1 MSPRGVRERLE
12 HVTVPDAAGA
22 RRRAWAVAADAY
34 AQQRPARR
42 AWRRPVGELAAVALT
57 LAMIVAAVALTPPG
71 AAVAGWVRHALGAEA
86 PAPRTTLGPLPAA
99 GRLLVTSRSGAWIV
113 AHDGGRTRLGA
124 FTGATWSPRGLYVA
138 GWHGRRLSAVAPDG
152 RVAWSYATSGAIRD
166 VRWSP
171 DGFRIAYRSGRHLSV
186 VAGDGSGARILD
198 ATPRRAAPA
207 WRPTEPHTLA
217 WVDRDG
223 RVVVRDVDSGRL
235 VWRSPPAA
243 GAATELAWSTDGR
256 RLLAREP
263 HLLRVLDVH
272 AGRWWRVPAGQGR
285 RIRAAAW
292 APTGHRLALIVSEG
306 DGTSAV
312 LVTDRLR
319 GGLPGRRLF
328 ATTGALG
335 PLAWSPDGRRLLVGW
350 RDADE
355 WLFLPAG
362 GRARPSAVAP
372 LARRFGGAP
381 VVRGWCCGPRGGS

>member
-1 MSPRGVRERLE
+1 MSARGVRERLE

-34 AQQRPARR
+34 AQQPPARR
-42 AWRRPVGELAAVALT
+42 SWRAPLGALAALALVVV
-57 LAMIVAAVALTPPG
+57 VAAVALTPPG
-71 AAVAGWVRHALGAEA
+71 AAVAGWVRRALGAEA
-86 PAPRTTLGPLPAA
+86 PAPRTALGPLPGA
-99 GRLLVTSRSGAWIV
+99 GRLLVTSRSGAWNL
-113 AHDGGRTRLGA
+113 ARDGGRTRLGA

-152 RVAWSYATSGAIRD
+152 RVAWSYRTAGTVRD
-166 VRWSP
+166 ARWSP
-171 DGFRIAYRSGRHLSV
+171 DGYRIAYRSGRRLAV
-186 VAGDGSGARILD
+186 VAGDGSGARVLD

-235 VWRSPPAA
+235 VWRSPSGA
-243 GAATELAWSTDGR
+243 GAATDLAWSADGR

-272 AGRWWRVPAGQGR
+272 AGRWWRVAAGPGR

-292 APTGHRLALIVSEG
+292 APSGHRLALIIGEG
-306 DGTSAV
+306 DGASAV
-312 LVTDRLR
+312 LVTDRLHS
-319 GGLPGRRLF
+319 GLPGRRLF
-328 ATTGALG
+328 ASTGALG
-335 PLAWSPDGRRLLVGW
+335 PVAWSPDGRRLLVGW
-350 RDADE
+350 RNADE